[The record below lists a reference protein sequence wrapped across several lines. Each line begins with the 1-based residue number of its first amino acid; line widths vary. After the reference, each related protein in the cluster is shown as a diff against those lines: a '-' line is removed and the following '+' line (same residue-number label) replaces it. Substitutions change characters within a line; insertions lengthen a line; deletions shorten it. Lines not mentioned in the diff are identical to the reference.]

1 MKTNTIK
8 FFALIVICTNLY
20 ASDEIEIRELKNE
33 VKNLLER
40 IEALEKRAQLK
51 TKSKVDEEKKEKPKI
66 AQYILDDASGINPPI
81 KQKGSLELKSADT
94 VLSIGGRIQLDTHYL
109 WPEVSSHKVN
119 SIPVTSNPGENGQ
132 IKFDSSYSRLWAKTR
147 TPSKYGPI
155 RTLIETD
162 FYGTAGTEINTNSS
176 GLRLRHAYVQ
186 AGNWTV
192 GQTNS
197 AFNTYV
203 TLDILYL
210 AINDV
215 LARQPLIRYS
225 IEGKKISYD
234 ISLEQPE
241 TTLLDPDGEIIT
253 PKDDVAPDV
262 IARMRYYP
270 TWGEVGFSVM
280 GRYINQDHAQL
291 SDGTMLNNRDSA
303 IGWATNL
310 STKVKTDGLD
320 DIRFALHYGVGLGR
334 YIAYNAYSAG
344 SVDAS
349 GNIKL
354 QPTYGG
360 NIGYRHWWNK
370 KLRSTISFSYTGT
383 DNNLEAVNSSANF
396 DSINKEAYSSQI
408 NLLWIPLP
416 NALIGIEYAKAK
428 RKVQSNKEGDLDAT
442 MLRMR
447 YDF

>member
-1 MKTNTIK
+1 MSIIK
-8 FFALIVICTNLY
+8 FLILPFIFVNIY
-20 ASDEIEIRELKNE
+20 ASDELEIRELKNE
-33 VKNLLER
+33 VKNLLKR
-40 IEALEKRAQLK
+40 IEALEKKAATK
-51 TKSKVDEEKKEKPKI
+51 TKLKVEKSKI
-66 AQYILDDASGINPPI
+66 TQYIKDDTSGINPPI

-94 VLSIGGRIQLDTHYL
+94 VLSVGGRIQLDTHYM
-109 WPEVSSHKVN
+109 WPDSSHSAS
-119 SIPVTSNPGENGQ
+119 SIPITNTEGENGQ
-132 IKFDSSYSRLWAKTR
+132 LKFDSRYSRLWVKTR
-147 TPSKYGPI
+147 TPSIYGPV

-162 FYGTAGTEINTNSS
+162 FLGTAGTEANTNSS
-176 GLRLRHAYVQ
+176 GIRLRHAYVQ

-203 TLDILYL
+203 TLDVLYT

-234 ISLEQPE
+234 LSFEQPE
-241 TTLLDPDGEIIT
+241 TTLLDPNGKIIT
-253 PKDDVAPDV
+253 PKDDVAPDL
-262 IARMRYYP
+262 ITRIRYYP
-270 TWGEVGFSVM
+270 TWGELGFSFM
-280 GRYINQDHAQL
+280 GRYINQDHAEL
-291 SDGTMLNNRDSA
+291 SDGTILNNRDSA
-303 IGWATNL
+303 LGWATNL
-310 STKVKTDGLD
+310 SAKVKTDGYD
-320 DIRFALHYGVGLGR
+320 DIRFALHYGIGLGR

-344 SVDAS
+344 TVDAD

-370 KLRSTISFSYTGT
+370 KLRSTLSFSYTGT
-383 DNNLEAVNSSANF
+383 DNNREILNSSTNL

-416 NALIGIEYAKAK
+416 NAIIGVEYVKAK
-428 RKVQSNKEGDLDAT
+428 RKVESNKEGDLDSA